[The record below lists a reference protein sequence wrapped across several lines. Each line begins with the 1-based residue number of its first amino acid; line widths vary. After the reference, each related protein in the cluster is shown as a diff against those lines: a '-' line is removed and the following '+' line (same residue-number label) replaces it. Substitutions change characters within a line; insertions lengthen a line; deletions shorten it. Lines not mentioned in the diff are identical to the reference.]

1 MERKEEDG
9 RELGEFERRLR
20 MAMQRREAPMGLK
33 ARVLA
38 ESRARKQR
46 RFAEGGGWMLQ
57 RIAASAVL
65 AAIASGI
72 VVYRQMEV
80 RAAERQKG
88 EEAKAQVMLA
98 LRITNRAL
106 YRINDRINERDNG
119 RSSSNE
125 ESR

>member
-1 MERKEEDG
+1 MER
-9 RELGEFERRLR
+9 REQDEMELAEFERKLR
-20 MAMQRREAPMGLK
+20 MALQRREAPMGLK

-38 ESRARKQR
+38 QSRARRR
-46 RFAEGGGWMLQ
+46 RFSEGGGWVVQ

-88 EEAKAQVMLA
+88 EQARAQVMLA
-98 LRITNRAL
+98 LRITGRAL
-106 YRINDRINERDNG
+106 DRVNERINDR
-119 RSSSNE
+119 SSSSE

>member
-1 MERKEEDG
+1 MDHENEQ
-9 RELGEFERRLR
+9 ELAEFEQRLR

-38 ESRARKQR
+38 ESRARRQH

-72 VVYRQMEV
+72 VVYHQMEV
-80 RAAERQKG
+80 RSVERQKG

-106 YRINDRINERDNG
+106 DRINDRINDK
-119 RSSSNE
+119 SSSSE
-125 ESR
+125 ENR

>member
-1 MERKEEDG
+1 MDHENEQ
-9 RELGEFERRLR
+9 ELAEFEQRLQ

-38 ESRARKQR
+38 ESRARRGQR

-72 VVYRQMEV
+72 VVYHQMEV
-80 RAAERQKG
+80 RSVERQKG

-106 YRINDRINERDNG
+106 DRINDRINDK
-119 RSSSNE
+119 SSSSE
-125 ESR
+125 ENR